1 MLLSQVK
8 KVKNENLKNGFK
20 VKKSKVRKIKVIK
33 KIKIKGRNE
42 FMKEVKKNKKIIN
55 FSKVTYLFGIC
66 YFVFYNFYYCN
77 IICSKYIFYK

>member
-42 FMKEVKKNKKIIN
+42 FMKEVKKQKNYQFLK
-55 FSKVTYLFGIC
+55 SYLFVWDLLFC
-66 YFVFYNFYYCN
+66 LL
-77 IICSKYIFYK
+77 